1 MILTHSHCILDFI
14 ENDCLLDQNRM
25 LCELNQQASTRINDL
40 EDEIKDLRGD
50 NDHLRATINDLHLQE
65 DDLISQVNHLNACLD
80 EKAEEEEE
88 LEMEKENAPLHNK
101 LFDLLKAESQVD
113 VSVETKEATFNIK
126 SKDTPAKFKAKTP
139 KRSRVP
145 RTPAS
150 MPRAAASMP
159 RPASAIPRES
169 ID

>member
-1 MILTHSHCILDFI
+1 
-14 ENDCLLDQNRM
+14 
-25 LCELNQQASTRINDL
+25 
-40 EDEIKDLRGD
+40 
-50 NDHLRATINDLHLQE
+50 
-65 DDLISQVNHLNACLD
+65 VNHLNACLD

-126 SKDTPAKFKAKTP
+126 SKDAPAKFKAKTP